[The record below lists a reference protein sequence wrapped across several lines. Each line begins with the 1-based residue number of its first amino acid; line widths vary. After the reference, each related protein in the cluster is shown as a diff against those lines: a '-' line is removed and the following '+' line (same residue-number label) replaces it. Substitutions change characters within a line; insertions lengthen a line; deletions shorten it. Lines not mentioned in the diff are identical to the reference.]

1 MRIAPVDYIYP
12 RCSVYPHT
20 LGDAEQS
27 SWQHPHIPEH
37 ILLSTYPHIHI
48 SLNIFYYPH
57 IHISTYPHI
66 PEHILLLGKSLAYR
80 LLSFLF
86 VSNKRQNEL
95 IGHYF

>member
-48 SLNIFYYPH
+48 S
-57 IHISTYPHI
+57 TYPHI